1 RSTGA
6 THTTHFST
14 HRSTGTSE
22 TDVPQEIFGEF
33 FFWKSLRK
41 DKGKAKARC
50 WLQKTKEGLRA
61 EISAL
66 RQELGVL
73 KEEKAE
79 LESLLR
85 TQEEARKLQVQEM
98 QIEIDLSKLAHQ
110 VAEITQTEYFQQL
123 QAEVE
128 YIRNADC
135 E

>member
-1 RSTGA
+1 M
-6 THTTHFST
+6 
-14 HRSTGTSE
+14 
-22 TDVPQEIFGEF
+22 
-33 FFWKSLRK
+33 
-41 DKGKAKARC
+41 
-50 WLQKTKEGLRA
+50 
-61 EISAL
+61 AL
-66 RQELGVL
+66 KQELAVL

-79 LESLLR
+79 LESLVR

-128 YIRNADC
+128 YLRNADC